1 MGYNVYITR
10 KKDWADEGNDIS
22 YQEWVAVIESD
33 PELIFGPELL
43 DEKKLTMARWGKGLD
58 SNEPWLC
65 WSRSRGQSEAFGF
78 IDTKNPDPRVIE
90 KMIQIA
96 VKLGATVQGEHG
108 EIYPGPETD
117 RYWQHS
123 SPSENENHGS
133 ENIRYGVLYK
143 VLHRIFNRR

>member
-10 KKDWADEGNDIS
+10 KKDWADKGNDIS

-33 PELIFGPELL
+33 SELL
-43 DEKKLTMARWGKGLD
+43 FDDEKKLTMARWGKGLGYD
-58 SNEPWLC
+58 DPWLC
-65 WSRSRGQSEAFGF
+65 WSRLSGQSEADGF
-78 IDTKNPDPRVIE
+78 IETKNPDQRLIE

-96 VKLGATVQGEHG
+96 EKLGATVQGDNG

-123 SPSENENHGS
+123 SHDHGS
-133 ENIRYGVLYK
+133 GNIKYGL
-143 VLHRIFNRR
+143 LHKILNRIFNRR